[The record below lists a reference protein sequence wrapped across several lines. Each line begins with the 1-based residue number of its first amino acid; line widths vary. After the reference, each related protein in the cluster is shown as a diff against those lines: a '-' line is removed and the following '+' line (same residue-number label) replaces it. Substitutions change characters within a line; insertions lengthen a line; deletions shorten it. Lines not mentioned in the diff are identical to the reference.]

1 MRLMLQAQHAQPARQ
16 PDRPR
21 RRLSQRLPAQERH
34 QQRPL
39 KRKKVLPLQSPQKAR
54 QLPVPV
60 PRKRQKRMPQRHNNQ
75 QPLLHP
81 PRPRKRQKQPPQHG
95 MRRLQKRRQ
104 NHQKRTQ
111 PRAPAAQLPRQ
122 RRQEIPRR
130 RQKRPRRTLS
140 LLRRQ
145 RDRAPQLRQAQ
156 NSGCIICQRRVNKC
170 RAGLSQC
177 HRRRKI
183 GRKRRIIRFNSH
195 NEGWR
200 SH

>member
-39 KRKKVLPLQSPQKAR
+39 KHQKVLPLQSPQKAR

-60 PRKRQKRMPQRHNNQ
+60 PRKRQKRMLQRHNNQ

-81 PRPRKRQKQPPQHG
+81 PRLRKRQKLPPQPG

-104 NHQKRTQ
+104 NHQKRTH
-111 PRAPAAQLPRQ
+111 PRAPVAQLPRQ
-122 RRQEIPRR
+122 QRQEIPRR
-130 RQKRPRRTLS
+130 RQNVRDERR
-140 LLRRQ
+140 LLKRQ
-145 RDRAPQLRQAQ
+145 RDRAPRLRQAQ
-156 NSGCIICQRRVNKC
+156 NSGCVVCQCSVNKC

-183 GRKRRIIRFNSH
+183 GRKRRIVCFNSH

>member
-39 KRKKVLPLQSPQKAR
+39 KHQKCCRCRVLKSAAATSASAAKTSETNAAASQQSAATSASTATTKASEAATSAR
-54 QLPVPV
+54 
-60 PRKRQKRMPQRHNNQ
+60 
-75 QPLLHP
+75 
-81 PRPRKRQKQPPQHG
+81 

-104 NHQKRTQ
+104 NHQKRTH
-111 PRAPAAQLPRQ
+111 PRAPVAQLPRQ
-122 RRQEIPRR
+122 QRQEIPRR
-130 RQKRPRRTLS
+130 RQNVRDERR
-140 LLRRQ
+140 LLKRQ
-145 RDRAPQLRQAQ
+145 RDRAPRLRQAQ
-156 NSGCIICQRRVNKC
+156 NSGCVVCQCSVNKC

-183 GRKRRIIRFNSH
+183 GRKRRIVCFNSH